1 MNLLVDERV
10 ILQEL
15 PGQMICW
22 VSNDDNIENWLTIR
36 AEEAQAMIED
46 EKQWLLSK
54 CVYIRVD

>member
-1 MNLLVDERV
+1 MDERV

-54 CVYIRVD
+54 CVYIRED